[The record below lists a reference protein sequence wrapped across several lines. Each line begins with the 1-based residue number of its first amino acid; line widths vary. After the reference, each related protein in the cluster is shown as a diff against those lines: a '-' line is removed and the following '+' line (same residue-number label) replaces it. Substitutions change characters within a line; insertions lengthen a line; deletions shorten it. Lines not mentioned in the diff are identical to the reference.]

1 MDVSPVFRINGFKF
15 RNEGWKIFP
24 NPHVGGN
31 ITLRFSDKN
40 IGTDNMVLQVIDGK
54 GKVYW
59 HINQKS
65 NFEKKRIEDA
75 LKKLPPGIYIIR
87 LIHQNGTE
95 QVKWLQK

>member
-1 MDVSPVFRINGFKF
+1 
-15 RNEGWKIFP
+15 
-24 NPHVGGN
+24 
-31 ITLRFSDKN
+31 
-40 IGTDNMVLQVIDGK
+40 MVLQVIDGK